1 VSTDPG
7 YRYAEQL
14 QHQLQQQ
21 TSQLQQHQLQQQ
33 QQQQH
38 SHPMMYGRQQDF
50 PELAAAQYARAAY
63 AQHHHHPQQQQQV
76 MAAAVARTQQP
87 ASMYHHP
94 MAGMYGF
101 AQAPALGGAGPHAGM
116 MARDGGAAARPL
128 AAAPASSSDRRT
140 APVGGGH
147 TFVAVAPVPF
157 APTAAATTTVEPV
170 VDPARHTVR
179 ATTHLGSPMKS
190 PSPTGDIQQSE
201 SSTLTPAEYDH
212 ALDMTTTG
220 FNRFLKLSTI
230 SQEEVCD
237 LRKARR
243 RKKNRLYAKRSR
255 GKKLAKLIEL
265 QATVSHLSS
274 LTGETPFFP
283 KTPEDRDEQQ
293 STRSVHTLDKPA
305 SYSDVPSDAAAC
317 RKVADGFT
325 DHVEAQFSP
334 GTLTRIGSY

>member
-1 VSTDPG
+1 
-7 YRYAEQL
+7 
-14 QHQLQQQ
+14 
-21 TSQLQQHQLQQQ
+21 
-33 QQQQH
+33 
-38 SHPMMYGRQQDF
+38 
-50 PELAAAQYARAAY
+50 
-63 AQHHHHPQQQQQV
+63 
-76 MAAAVARTQQP
+76 
-87 ASMYHHP
+87 
-94 MAGMYGF
+94 
-101 AQAPALGGAGPHAGM
+101 
-116 MARDGGAAARPL
+116 
-128 AAAPASSSDRRT
+128 
-140 APVGGGH
+140 
-147 TFVAVAPVPF
+147 
-157 APTAAATTTVEPV
+157 
-170 VDPARHTVR
+170 
-179 ATTHLGSPMKS
+179 MKS